1 MNFIL
6 KYEIK
11 EIIMTNILVIG
22 LGLIGGSLV
31 KSLKSKNK
39 NSKKNNYRIWAIDKN
54 KKNIESALKDKY
66 IERGFCNYSKIKEIF
81 GFADIIIICAF
92 PLAALNIIEKY
103 KDLINDKKIISD
115 FCGVKKDIFDAV
127 SNKKYVG
134 IHIMAGKEKGGYI
147 NSTES
152 LFKNSNAIILS
163 NDKAKK
169 EDIKKIEKLSKD
181 IGCGKIIFSTAK
193 KHDYMIAFTSQLM
206 HIIACSIVN
215 HNQFLESLGYEGNS
229 LSDHTR
235 VGTIDANMWSELFL
249 YNSKYLSDSLSE
261 YINRL
266 EDFKKALDKKNTN
279 ELKKLMI
286 NSNKIKSKWLKRKN
300 NIK

>member
-1 MNFIL
+1 
-6 KYEIK
+6 
-11 EIIMTNILVIG
+11 MTNIFVIG
-22 LGLIGGSLV
+22 LGLMGGSLV
-31 KSLKSKNK
+31 KSLKKFGVKSNK
-39 NSKKNNYRIWAIDKN
+39 NSKKNSRENNYRIWALDKN

-66 IERGFCNYSKIKEIF
+66 IERGFYNYSNIEEALN
-81 GFADIIIICAF
+81 FADIIMICAF
-92 PLAALNIIEKY
+92 PSVALEIIKKY
-103 KDLINDKKIISD
+103 KDLIDDKKILSD
-115 FCGVKKDIFDAV
+115 FCGVKKDIFDFV
-127 SNKKYVG
+127 SNKRYVG
-134 IHIMAGKEKGGYI
+134 LHIMAGKEKGGYI

-152 LFKNSNAIILS
+152 LFESSNAIIVA

-181 IGCGKIIFSTAK
+181 IGCKKIIFSTAE

-229 LSDHTR
+229 LGDHTR

-249 YNSKYLSDSLSE
+249 YNSKYLSDSLSK

-266 EDFKKALDKKNTN
+266 NDFKKALNNKNID
-279 ELKKLMI
+279 ELKNLMI
-286 NSNKIKSKWLKRKN
+286 NSNKIKSKWLKRK
-300 NIK
+300 

>member
-1 MNFIL
+1 
-6 KYEIK
+6 
-11 EIIMTNILVIG
+11 MTNILVIG

-31 KSLKSKNK
+31 KSLKNKNIKNK

-54 KKNIESALKDKY
+54 KKNIDLALKDKY
-66 IERGFCNYSKIKEIF
+66 IERGFSNYSNIKEALD
-81 GFADIIIICAF
+81 FADIIIICAF
-92 PLAALNIIEKY
+92 PSVALNIIEKY
-103 KDLINDKKIISD
+103 KDLIDDKKILSD
-115 FCGVKKDIFDAV
+115 FCGVKKNIFNSV

-134 IHIMAGKEKGGYI
+134 LHIMAGKEKGGYI

-152 LFKNSNAIILS
+152 LFKNSNAIIVT
-163 NDKAKK
+163 NDKVKK

-181 IGCGKIIFSTAK
+181 AGCGKIILSTAE

-235 VGTIDANMWSELFL
+235 VGTIDADMWSELFL

-261 YINRL
+261 YINCL
-266 EDFKKALDKKNTN
+266 EDFKKALDKKNID

-286 NSNKIKSKWLKRKN
+286 NSNRIKSKWLKLKIKN
-300 NIK
+300 NNKKNNK

>member
-1 MNFIL
+1 
-6 KYEIK
+6 
-11 EIIMTNILVIG
+11 MTNILVIG

-31 KSLKSKNK
+31 KSLKNKNIKNK

-54 KKNIESALKDKY
+54 KKNIDLALKDKY
-66 IERGFCNYSKIKEIF
+66 IERGFSNYSNIKEALDF
-81 GFADIIIICAF
+81 TDIIIICAF
-92 PLAALNIIEKY
+92 PSVALNIIEKY
-103 KDLINDKKIISD
+103 KDLIDDKKILSD
-115 FCGVKKDIFDAV
+115 FCGVKKNIFNSV

-134 IHIMAGKEKGGYI
+134 LHIMAGKEKGGYI

-152 LFKNSNAIILS
+152 LFKNSNAIIVT
-163 NDKAKK
+163 NDKVKK

-181 IGCGKIIFSTAK
+181 AGCGKIILSTAE

-235 VGTIDANMWSELFL
+235 VGTIDADMWSELFL
-249 YNSKYLSDSLSE
+249 YNSKYLSESLSE
-261 YINRL
+261 YINCL
-266 EDFKKALDKKNTN
+266 EDFKKALDKKNID

-286 NSNKIKSKWLKRKN
+286 NSNRIKSKWLKLKIKN
-300 NIK
+300 NNKKNNK